1 MSTGPNATPPP
12 PMLSPDRKWVWDG
25 SQWQPVADPDDPAR
39 KAVFAAFGAAAQNL
53 PAPVDTARPVPTQ
66 VAPPVYSVVK
76 PSGRRPRSAQSSPLL
91 WDRQSTGLNQYLYI
105 AAAAVVVLIGVV
117 VALQF
122 FQISLPW
129 IKTSSSPQTSN
140 SSGPPLTARSEHGTA
155 DRYLNGILLP
165 ALAALNDTLRPVD
178 TGCTGTMTVACSYA
192 LPPADKQLKQ
202 VVSLID
208 GATLPDCI
216 ATGVMAIRRDVAGM
230 DANLANME
238 SASEANNAVDVK
250 AYELRY
256 RNGLAALQLD
266 TQAAQA
272 QQANCDATVVGP

>member
-25 SQWQPVADPDDPAR
+25 SQWQPVADPNDPAR
-39 KAVFAAFGAAAQNL
+39 KAVFAAFGTAAQDL
-53 PAPVDTARPVPTQ
+53 PAPVNTARPSPVQ
-66 VAPPVYSVVK
+66 AAPPYNVYQQ
-76 PSGRRPRSAQSSPLL
+76 PSRKRAKTGQPSPLL
-91 WDRQSTGLNQYLYI
+91 WDRRSSGLNQYLYV
-105 AAAAVVVLIGVV
+105 AAAAMVVLIGVV
-117 VALQF
+117 IALQF

-129 IKTSSSPQTSN
+129 SRSSSSPQAST
-140 SSGPPLTARSEHGTA
+140 SSGPPLAARSDHAGA

-178 TGCTGTMTVACSYA
+178 TGCTGTMTLACSYA
-192 LPPADKQLKQ
+192 LPPADKQLKK

-208 GATLPDCI
+208 GASIPDCI
-216 ATGVMAIRRDVAGM
+216 APTVAAIRRDVAGM
-230 DANLANME
+230 DVNLASMQT
-238 SASEANNAVDVK
+238 ASEQNNSVDVR

-266 TQAAQA
+266 TQAAQT
-272 QQANCDATVVGP
+272 QQANCDPTVVGP